1 MIDPSRC
8 SINIPARREESPPL
22 REVTGTRPSEKA
34 SGMLIGHEFT
44 NDFAG
49 IIPAVVPNPGPG
61 TDPKTVRVPDLQ
73 AIYKE
78 YFNFVWSTARHL
90 GATADAIDDVVQDVF
105 MVVHSKLST
114 LQRPESLRSWIYGI
128 IRRTL
133 SDYRRARR
141 IRNAAEAKLGA
152 EIKSNQ
158 PSHASPLENTERNAG
173 LELLQRILSELDD
186 PKREIFIMVEILEM
200 TVPEVVQVL
209 AIPLDT
215 GYSRLRKARL
225 YFDEALARHEAQNE
239 KNRQVGQT

>member
-1 MIDPSRC
+1 
-8 SINIPARREESPPL
+8 
-22 REVTGTRPSEKA
+22 
-34 SGMLIGHEFT
+34 MLMRHEFID
-44 NDFAG
+44 DFAG
-49 IIPAVVPNPGPG
+49 IIPVVVPNPGP
-61 TDPKTVRVPDLQ
+61 VRETRTTRIPELQ
-73 AIYKE
+73 DIYKE

-90 GATADAIDDVVQDVF
+90 GATEDAIDDVVQDVF

-141 IRNAAEAKLGA
+141 IRNAAEARLGA
-152 EIKSNQ
+152 EIKSSQ
-158 PSHASPLENTERNAG
+158 PALASPLERTERNAD
-173 LELLQRILSELDD
+173 LELLQRILLELDH

-215 GYSRLRKARL
+215 GYSRLRKARI
-225 YFDEALARHEAQNE
+225 YFDEALARHEAQGG
-239 KNRQVGQT
+239 KNRPVGQT